1 MATLTTV
8 LSMKAMLEARIVAVR
23 IHGPASGLHGA
34 ATLPDRMRVS
44 SQGAL
49 ICPYVYLGYLGLFGA
64 SSDVCGLEV
73 STERVSPCFCR
84 VRSWRRGWDSSHRY

>member
-34 ATLPDRMRVS
+34 ATLADRMRVS

-49 ICPYVYLGYLGLFGA
+49 ICSYVYLGLL
-64 SSDVCGLEV
+64 V
-73 STERVSPCFCR
+73 STGRVSLCFCR
-84 VRSWRRGWDSSHRY
+84 VRSWRRGWDSASGAYGKSTNNGKT